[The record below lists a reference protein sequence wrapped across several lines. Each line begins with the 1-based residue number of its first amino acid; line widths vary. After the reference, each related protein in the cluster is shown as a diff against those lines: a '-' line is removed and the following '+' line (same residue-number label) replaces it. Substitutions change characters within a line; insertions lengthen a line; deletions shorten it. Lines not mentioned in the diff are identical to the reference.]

1 LYLQNTYIRFN
12 RRIQWEKIDNDS
24 DINKLRKIVFLF
36 AEAVLFTM
44 SKKFIEEYNQLNMSI
59 NINKIQYKQV
69 IYNMK
74 YLGIPKKT

>member
-1 LYLQNTYIRFN
+1 MYLQNTYIRFN

>member
-1 LYLQNTYIRFN
+1 MYLQNTYIRFN

-44 SKKFIEEYNQLNMSI
+44 SKKFIEMYNQLNMSI

>member
-44 SKKFIEEYNQLNMSI
+44 SKKFIEMYNQLNMSI